1 MIGSDEAVR
10 QLFDS
15 ELAADLRTVDEVHEA
30 ESCFTLD
37 NFDTCQS
44 NFSDDPVSAAVSQD
58 QVYLPCLIDLSI
70 STSTY
75 LSTPATS
82 QNSIFPTSLELIES
96 ENPCQRDVSE
106 LFDPVPKGEFIDL
119 NALDSI
125 FEFRP
130 EPAACFLPAVVDEV
144 DTTFEAADESSD
156 AEGPDHGLCDST
168 DEEDVPLRSTR
179 LLSHK
184 QRSRREHRLWL
195 QKYNAAPEPEPDFQD
210 LIDLCAPELATGNM
224 PFDVD
229 EPHYEPEVCAASTRR
244 SQWKSRKSRSKLN
257 FASGE
262 FEPCVS
268 EPKSVKDFE
277 NLTIGELRR
286 GYSKVTEA
294 GTPLAK
300 CWFDVENG
308 VPPNIKEDLESEN
321 VNDGYDDGSVHLWE
335 EEEDKP
341 AEVLG
346 FSWRSEPETYEN
358 RKWVKVKSVVD
369 SGASAPVAPP
379 SMLPNVP
386 VRPSEGSKRGQK
398 YTSASKHKIKNLGEQ
413 HCRAFTENGEPTE
426 VLFQVAD
433 VSKPL
438 VSVSAICENGNRV
451 IFGRSGGVVQNLRTG
466 NQIPFRRENGIY
478 ILSMWLLDG
487 NDEGFGRP

>member
-1 MIGSDEAVR
+1 M
-10 QLFDS
+10 
-15 ELAADLRTVDEVHEA
+15 
-30 ESCFTLD
+30 
-37 NFDTCQS
+37 
-44 NFSDDPVSAAVSQD
+44 
-58 QVYLPCLIDLSI
+58 
-70 STSTY
+70 
-75 LSTPATS
+75 
-82 QNSIFPTSLELIES
+82 
-96 ENPCQRDVSE
+96 
-106 LFDPVPKGEFIDL
+106 
-119 NALDSI
+119 
-125 FEFRP
+125 
-130 EPAACFLPAVVDEV
+130 
-144 DTTFEAADESSD
+144 
-156 AEGPDHGLCDST
+156 
-168 DEEDVPLRSTR
+168 
-179 LLSHK
+179 
-184 QRSRREHRLWL
+184 
-195 QKYNAAPEPEPDFQD
+195 
-210 LIDLCAPELATGNM
+210 
-224 PFDVD
+224 
-229 EPHYEPEVCAASTRR
+229 
-244 SQWKSRKSRSKLN
+244 
-257 FASGE
+257 
-262 FEPCVS
+262 
-268 EPKSVKDFE
+268 
-277 NLTIGELRR
+277 
-286 GYSKVTEA
+286 
-294 GTPLAK
+294 
-300 CWFDVENG
+300 
-308 VPPNIKEDLESEN
+308 PPNIKEDLESEN